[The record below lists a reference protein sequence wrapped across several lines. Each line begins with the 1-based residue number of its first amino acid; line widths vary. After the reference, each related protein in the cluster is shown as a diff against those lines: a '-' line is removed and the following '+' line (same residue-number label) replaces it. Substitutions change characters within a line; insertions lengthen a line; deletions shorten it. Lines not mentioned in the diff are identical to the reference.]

1 MFDDN
6 YSDSFDEIESPPKV
20 NNKPINLDTKK
31 PVVASKQV
39 VQSNNFEIES
49 DNDSLDFNTNTYQA
63 SSIPQK
69 IPEKPPSYNQP
80 RKEPSKTPVK

>member
-31 PVVASKQV
+31 PVVASK
-39 VQSNNFEIES
+39 
-49 DNDSLDFNTNTYQA
+49 
-63 SSIPQK
+63 
-69 IPEKPPSYNQP
+69 
-80 RKEPSKTPVK
+80 